1 MAHTRAPGARVKL
14 RAFLEANVGKVVTSK
29 QLRDAAGTGV
39 SEWARRVRE
48 LRDEFGMQI
57 LTHTDRSNLKP
68 GEYLLET
75 LEQRP
80 VIARG
85 ISGKRRRE
93 ILERNGF
100 TCRVCGAAAGEESG
114 CEPGKKCRLQIDH
127 VVPISQGG
135 TDDAN
140 NLRAVC
146 VYYNKSKADI
156 IKPASGQ
163 AISAL
168 SVIRKLPRDVQLEVF
183 WFLRKK
189 FERAAGAAYEQTAKD
204 VPKVAERT
212 EPFGEDP
219 DDGDT

>member
-1 MAHTRAPGARVKL
+1 MSKVPRAPGAKRKL
-14 RAFLEANVGKVVTSK
+14 REFLESNVGRVVTSK
-29 QLRDAAGTGV
+29 ELRDAAGTGV

-48 LRDEFGMQI
+48 LRDEEGMQI
-57 LTHTDRSNLKP
+57 LTHTDREGLKP
-68 GEYLLET
+68 GEYLIET
-75 LEQRP
+75 LERKV

-85 ISGKRRRE
+85 ISGKLRRE

-114 CEPGKKCRLQIDH
+114 CEPPRTCRLQIDH

-135 TDDAN
+135 KDEAN

-163 AISAL
+163 AVSAL
-168 SVIRKLPRDVQLEVF
+168 AVIRKLPRDVQLEVF
-183 WFLRKK
+183 GFLKKK
-189 FERAAGAAYEQTAKD
+189 FA
-204 VPKVAERT
+204 P
-212 EPFGEDP
+212 
-219 DDGDT
+219 